1 MSYFSRFPYVAY
13 TLDSGVT
20 YSVVA
25 DILRRISVSQDTK
38 ENYSLYE
45 EYTVKDGETPE
56 IVSFKFYND
65 TQYHWVILL
74 INDIIDPRFDWPL
87 TEKQLYNYSSV
98 KYGAN
103 ISAVRYYTIS
113 NTDTT
118 VVDPTQSYRLKDID
132 AGQSVGSDGGPV
144 FPFADAYPVTNLD
157 HEAKVNE
164 EKRNIRVLRPKF
176 LAAFLSEY
184 EAVING

>member
-1 MSYFSRFPYVAY
+1 MTYFSRFPLVPY
-13 TLDSGVT
+13 TFDSGVT
-20 YSVVA
+20 FSLVS
-25 DILRRISVSQDTK
+25 DILRRISVSQETK

-74 INDIIDPRFDWPL
+74 INDIIDPRFGWPL
-87 TEKQLYNYSSV
+87 TESQLFNYANS

-103 ISAVRYYTIS
+103 ISDIRYYTIS
-113 NTDTT
+113 STDTT
-118 VVDPTQSYRLKDID
+118 VVDPTQKFDLKVID
-132 AGQSVGSDGGPV
+132 PGQPTGSDGADV
-144 FPFADAYPVTNLD
+144 FPFADAYPVSNAD
-157 HEAKVNE
+157 HEARENE
-164 EKRNIRVLRPKF
+164 KKRNIKVLRPRF

-184 EAVING
+184 EAAING